1 MMALLAGTIP
11 WTFFDKLADPEREN
25 AVKDKVMKK
34 TKREHR
40 LFCHQCRAP
49 ITTDTERI
57 VVQGGHEHHFRN
69 PMGIEYHIGC
79 FRQAGGCALIGE
91 ATAEYS
97 WFAGCHW
104 RAALCRQCREHLGWG
119 FSGRDD
125 SFYGLILNRLTSRSS
140 A

>member
-1 MMALLAGTIP
+1 MTTLAPTTGLLL
-11 WTFFDKLADPEREN
+11 FDKLSGSEYEG
-25 AVKDKVMKK
+25 AVKDKVADK
-34 TKREHR
+34 TRHEHR

-49 ITTDTERI
+49 ITADAERI

-79 FRQAGGCALIGE
+79 FRQAGGCNLIGE

-104 RAALCRQCREHLGWG
+104 RVALCRQCREHLGWG

-125 SFYGLILNRLTSRSS
+125 SFYSLILNRLTGRSS